1 MWCVVKTPKSDFLL
15 LLKYIYAKIYKGLPL
30 NNKENKMIN
39 KIKKWTDE
47 FKTFAVKGNVIDMA
61 VGIIIGAAF
70 GKIVDSMVKDI
81 IMPPMGW
88 IMGRVDF
95 TNLYF
100 TLPNYEGNIV
110 KYPSLEAAQAAGA
123 VTINYGLFINTLISF
138 IFVAF
143 AVFLLIK
150 FINKLRAAT
159 EKKAETE
166 ETVTTKTCPKCCSVI
181 NINATKCPYCTTDL

>member
-1 MWCVVKTPKSDFLL
+1 MFK
-15 LLKYIYAKIYKGLPL
+15 
-30 NNKENKMIN
+30 
-39 KIKKWTDE
+39 KIKKYADE
-47 FKTFAVKGNVIDMA
+47 FKTFAIKGNVVDMA

-81 IMPPMGW
+81 IMPPIGW

-95 TNLYF
+95 TNLYL
-100 TLPNYEGNIV
+100 TLPNYDGQIV
-110 KYPSLEAAQAAGA
+110 KYPSLDAAQQAGA

-150 FINKLRAAT
+150 FINKLRAAV
-159 EKKAETE
+159 ETKSE
-166 ETVTTKTCPKCCSVI
+166 AQEIKDTKTCPRCFSTI
-181 NINATKCPYCTTDL
+181 NINATKCPFCTTDL

>member
-1 MWCVVKTPKSDFLL
+1 MFEK
-15 LLKYIYAKIYKGLPL
+15 LKKYA
-30 NNKENKMIN
+30 N
-39 KIKKWTDE
+39 E
-47 FKTFAVKGNVIDMA
+47 FSTFAIKGNVVDMA

-88 IMGRVDF
+88 LMGKVDF

-100 TLPNYEGNIV
+100 TLPTSIGGEIP
-110 KYPSLEAAQAAGA
+110 KYPTLEAAQEAGA

-138 IFVAF
+138 IFVSF

-150 FINKLRAAT
+150 FINKLRANA
-159 EKKAETE
+159 EKEKAVQEAPS
-166 ETVTTKTCPKCCSVI
+166 VKTCPKCFSEI
-181 NINATKCPYCTTDL
+181 NINATKCPHCTADI

>member
-1 MWCVVKTPKSDFLL
+1 MIQRFKR
-15 LLKYIYAKIYKGLPL
+15 YA
-30 NNKENKMIN
+30 
-39 KIKKWTDE
+39 DE
-47 FKTFAVKGNVIDMA
+47 FKTFAIKGNVIDMA

-88 IMGRVDF
+88 IMGKVDF
-95 TNLYF
+95 TNLYL
-100 TLPNYEGNIV
+100 TLPNSQGQIIS
-110 KYPSLEAAQAAGA
+110 YPSLQEAQAAGA

-138 IFVAF
+138 IFVAL

-159 EKKAETE
+159 EKKVE
-166 ETVTTKTCPKCCSVI
+166 EQIEATTKTCPRCFSEI
-181 NINATKCPYCTTDL
+181 NINASKCPHCTADI

>member
-1 MWCVVKTPKSDFLL
+1 MLD
-15 LLKYIYAKIYKGLPL
+15 KGIG
-30 NNKENKMIN
+30 KV
-39 KIKKWTDE
+39 KKWTDE
-47 FKTFAVKGNVIDMA
+47 FKTFAIKGNVIDMA

-100 TLPNYEGNIV
+100 TLPNYNGEIV
-110 KYPSLEAAQAAGA
+110 EYPSLEAAQAAGA

-150 FINKLRAAT
+150 FINKLRAAVET
-159 EKKAETE
+159 KEEVQAEID
-166 ETVTTKTCPKCCSVI
+166 TKTCPRCFTTI
-181 NINATKCPYCTTDL
+181 NIKATKCPNCTADI